1 MRMLKMSKNS
11 KKENEIKKRKN
22 VPSEIPIIWVNIV

>member
-1 MRMLKMSKNS
+1 MNKKS
-11 KKENEIKKRKN
+11 KKKNEVKKSKN